1 MENTVKI
8 LQNIGISPDRLEPKN
23 LERMI
28 TFADRCK
35 GDTSN
40 ITIEET
46 RELRDILG
54 ITTMKDNNSVINKV
68 KKNTQKRNELCN
80 CGSGKK
86 FKKCCIKL

>member
-1 MENTVKI
+1 MENAVKI
-8 LQNIGISPDRLEPKN
+8 LQNIGISPDKIGPEN

-28 TFADRCK
+28 QFSNKCN

-54 ITTMKDNNSVINKV
+54 ITTMKEDNPSL
-68 KKNTQKRNELCN
+68 KKPKKKIQKRNELCN

-86 FKKCCIKL
+86 YKKCCIN